1 MLDILPVIDF
11 TIEDI
16 SLEEG
21 MVALLKKEVRK
32 LNRYKNTRYALA

>member
-21 MVALLKKEVRK
+21 MVALFEKGSEKVESI
-32 LNRYKNTRYALA
+32 